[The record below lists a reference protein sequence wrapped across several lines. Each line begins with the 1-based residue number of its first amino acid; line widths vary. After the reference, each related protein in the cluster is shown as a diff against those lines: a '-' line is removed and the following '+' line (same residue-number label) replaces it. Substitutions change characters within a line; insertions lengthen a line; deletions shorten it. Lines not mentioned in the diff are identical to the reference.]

1 MSKAKLTTP
10 LIYILTFMMALAV
23 TRDAVAQHH
32 GHHGGRHGGHEGHC
46 TVTGRVTDESGS
58 VIDYATVWL
67 GGTAHGTVTDADGR
81 YVIHARPGD
90 YLLRVDAVGFADAE
104 EKITLRDGL
113 KVVIDFKLGT
123 ETHRIDEV
131 TVSASGV
138 GRVRRSAFNAVAVD
152 ARELRNSTKS
162 LSEALAKAPG
172 LKLRETGGVGS
183 DMQLML
189 DGFSGNHVKVFIDGV
204 PQEGVGSSFG
214 LSNIPAGYAERIEVY
229 KGVVPVG
236 FGTDALGGVINIVTG
251 KKRRGWFADASYSYG
266 SFNTHRSSVNVGQT
280 LRSGFTYE
288 INAFQNY
295 SDNNY
300 YVDEAV
306 KVFEDDGTSYI
317 DNANIERVRRFHD
330 KYHNEAVVTK
340 LGVMGKPWADRLM
353 VGFTYSN
360 MYQDIQTGVT
370 QDIVFGG
377 KFRKGHSLMPS
388 LEWRKRD
395 LLVRGLDVVLT
406 ANYNRNATFNVDTA
420 SYEWNWHGDRRP
432 LRTPGEQSL
441 QHTRMDND
449 NWNGTLT
456 VNYRIRRAHVL
467 TFNQVFNAFE
477 RNSISLLTDVSNENA
492 IPMRTRKGITG
503 LSYRLMPSERWN
515 VTIFG
520 KHYAQYVSGPLAT
533 DANATD
539 FVRTERRVSA
549 WGYGAAGTWFALPG
563 LQVKVSYERA
573 YRLPTITEMFGDGDL
588 EQDNITIRPERSHN
602 VNAGVSYGRSWG
614 RHDVYAEAGFVYRGT
629 SDYIERELQGLSGGK
644 TGAGYVNHGRV
655 TTRGC
660 NAAARYT
667 FGRWVAV
674 GGNFTYM
681 DIRDR
686 QRQAVAGSAQQ
697 SATYGERMPNLPY
710 LFANADVAFTWHDL
724 GGKGNVLTVGYDN
737 AYTHSFSRYAPNLG
751 RDKDKYMIPRQF
763 SHNVNV
769 SYGIRGGR
777 YNFSIECRNITD
789 ERLYDNFKL
798 QRPGRAFYGKVRIA
812 FGG

>member
-1 MSKAKLTTP
+1 
-10 LIYILTFMMALAV
+10 MAAV
-23 TRDAVAQHH
+23 S
-32 GHHGGRHGGHEGHC
+32 
-46 TVTGRVTDESGS
+46 GRVTSDDGG
-58 VIDYATVWL
+58 VVDFATVYL
-67 GGTAHGTVTDADGR
+67 KGTAHGAATDGDGR
-81 YVIHARPGD
+81 YALDVPAGE
-90 YLLRVDAVGFADAE
+90 YVLVVSAVGLRTE
-104 EKITLRDGL
+104 ERKVKLARGQHLRL
-113 KVVIDFKLGT
+113 DFTLGT
-123 ETHRIDEV
+123 EAQQIDEV
-131 TVSASGV
+131 VVTSSGV
-138 GRVRRSAFNAVAVD
+138 ERVRRSAFNALAVD
-152 ARELRNSTKS
+152 ASELRNSTKS
-162 LSEALAKAPG
+162 LGEALSRVPG

-183 DMQLML
+183 EQQLML

-204 PQEGVGSSFG
+204 PQEGVGSSFSLG
-214 LSNIPAGYAERIEVY
+214 NIPVGFAERIEVY

-236 FGTDALGGVINIVTG
+236 FGTDALGGVVNIVTNR
-251 KKRRGWFADASYSYG
+251 KNKQRWFADASYSYG
-266 SFNTHRSSVNVGQT
+266 SFNTHKSAVNVGQT
-280 LRSGFTYE
+280 TRRGFTYE
-288 INAFQNY
+288 VNAFQNY

-317 DNANIERVRRFHD
+317 DNSNVERVRRFHD
-330 KYHNEAVVTK
+330 KYHNEAVVAK
-340 LGVMGKPWADRLM
+340 LGVVGKPWADRLM

-467 TFNQVFNAFE
+467 TFNHVFNAFE
-477 RNSISLLTDVSNENA
+477 RNSTSLLTDVSNENA

-503 LSYRLMPSERWN
+503 LSYRLMLSEWWN
-515 VTIFG
+515 VTVFG

-539 FVRTERRVSA
+539 FVRTTRRVSS
-549 WGYGAAGTWFALPG
+549 WGYGAAGTWFAMPG
-563 LQVKVSYERA
+563 LQVKVSYEKA

-588 EQDNITIRPERSHN
+588 EQDNIAIRPERSHN
-602 VNAGVSYGRSWG
+602 VNAGVSYGRSFG
-614 RHDVYAEAGFVYRGT
+614 RHGVYAEAGFVYRGT

-660 NAAARYT
+660 NASARYT
-667 FGRWVAV
+667 FGRWIAV
-674 GGNFTYM
+674 WGNFTYM

-697 SATYGERMPNLPY
+697 SATYGERIPNLPY
-710 LFANADVAFTWHDL
+710 LFANADAAFTWHGL

-737 AYTHSFSRYAPNLG
+737 NYTHSFSRYAPNLG
-751 RDKDKYMIPRQF
+751 RDKDKYKVPRQF
-763 SHNVNV
+763 SHNVSV
-769 SYGIRGGR
+769 SYGIRDGR
-777 YNFSIECRNITD
+777 YNFSIECRNLTD